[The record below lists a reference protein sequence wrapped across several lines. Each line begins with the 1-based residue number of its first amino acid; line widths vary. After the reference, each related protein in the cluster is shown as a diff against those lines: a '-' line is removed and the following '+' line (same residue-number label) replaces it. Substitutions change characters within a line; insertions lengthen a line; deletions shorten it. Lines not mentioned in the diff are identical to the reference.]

1 MMTSSDKKSKIF
13 LKEKFVSIY
22 ETFFKV
28 KTNISLLF
36 NYFFLILKNKKGR
49 RFQFETN

>member
-28 KTNISLLF
+28 KTFISLYHLVIF
-36 NYFFLILKNKKGR
+36 VNFKQQNRQKISV
-49 RFQFETN
+49 

>member
-28 KTNISLLF
+28 KKLIFLYHLIFFFNFKQQKRQKISV
-36 NYFFLILKNKKGR
+36 
-49 RFQFETN
+49 